1 MPSFQL
7 ATSFLGQPCGSGF
20 TEGVNPEL
28 QWRLQAAEDAV
39 RAAFEAL
46 DPERRIDPSTG
57 RAGASFS
64 QWVAVAGPHVCW
76 RPSAG
81 HHSAGAAIDINP
93 ATNPY
98 IVTRNA
104 GVPGGEAGGE
114 HLVDMR
120 LRFLAACDRAVRFV
134 NGPLAEA
141 DLSRRRPNESTQS
154 VWTRFKAVSDAL
166 VVYCSLAIDERLS
179 SVSRVAIANADRVSD
194 EELLATVP
202 ETERLPLDDALPRL
216 EAVLGSPEFRAHHP
230 AWAHGAKD
238 LYVRI
243 VRDYEELRI
252 PMVVGAPS
260 ATPSVTRNPARG
272 FLNLRCEIVTA
283 LCDQGLRWGA
293 CDLKVRADGSSRNG
307 AMMHFD
313 LADDGGYPQIDS
325 LLRFG

>member
-28 QWRLQAAEDAV
+28 QWRLQAAEDAI
-39 RAAFEAL
+39 RAAFDAL
-46 DPERRIDPSTG
+46 GREQRIDPSTG

-76 RPSAG
+76 RPHAG

-114 HLVDMR
+114 GLVEMR
-120 LRFLAACDRAVRFV
+120 RRFLAVCDRACRFIG
-134 NGPLAEA
+134 GPLAEA
-141 DLSRRRPNESTQS
+141 DLSARRPNESTQS

-166 VVYCSLAIDERLS
+166 VVYLSLAVDGRPS
-179 SVSRVAIANADRVSD
+179 SVSRAAIDNADEVSD
-194 EELLATVP
+194 DELLAAVP
-202 ETERLPLDDALPRL
+202 QTERLPLDDALPRL
-216 EAVLGSPEFRAHHP
+216 EALLGSPEFRANHP
-230 AWAHGAKD
+230 DWPDGPREQY
-238 LYVRI
+238 LRI
-243 VRDYEELRI
+243 VRDYEHARI

-260 ATPSVTRNPARG
+260 ATPPVTRNPARG

-293 CDLKVRADGSSRNG
+293 CDFTVRPDGSSRNG

-313 LADDGGYPQIDS
+313 LADDGGYPEIDS

>member
-28 QWRLQAAEDAV
+28 QWRLQAAEDAL

-46 DPERRIDPSTG
+46 APEERIDPSTG

-64 QWVAVAGPHVCW
+64 QWAAVAGPHVCW
-76 RPSAG
+76 RPNAG

-114 HLVDMR
+114 DLVEMR
-120 LRFLAACDRAVRFV
+120 LRFLAACDRAVQFIS
-134 NGPLAEA
+134 GPQAVA
-141 DLSRRRPNESTQS
+141 DLSPRRPNESTPS

-166 VVYCSLAIDERLS
+166 VVYFSLAIDDRPP
-179 SVSRVAIANADRVSD
+179 SVSRVAIESADELSD
-194 EELLATVP
+194 DELLATIP
-202 ETERLPLDDALPRL
+202 QTERLPLDEALPRL
-216 EAVLGSPEFRAHHP
+216 EALLGSPEFREHHP
-230 AWAHGAKD
+230 AWPNGAKQQY
-238 LYVRI
+238 LRI
-243 VRDYEELRI
+243 VRDYEHARI
-252 PMVVGAPS
+252 PMVAGAPS
-260 ATPSVTRNPARG
+260 ATPSQTRNPARG
-272 FLNLRCEIVTA
+272 FLNLRCEIVAA

>member
-7 ATSFLGQPCGSGF
+7 ATSFLGQRCGSGF

-28 QWRLQAAEDAV
+28 QWRLRAAEDAV

-46 DPERRIDPSTG
+46 DRDRRIDPSTG
-57 RAGASFS
+57 RGGATFS
-64 QWVAVAGPHVCW
+64 QWAAVAGPHVCW
-76 RPSAG
+76 RPHAG

-114 HLVDMR
+114 RLVEMR
-120 LRFLAACDRAVRFV
+120 MRFLAACDRALRFMTH
-134 NGPLAEA
+134 PRAEA
-141 DLSRRRPNESTQS
+141 DLSPRRPNESTQS

-166 VVYCSLAIDERLS
+166 VVYLSLAVDGRPP
-179 SVSRVAIANADRVSD
+179 SVSRVAIENADAVSD
-194 EELLATVP
+194 DELFATIP
-202 ETERLPLDDALPRL
+202 ETERLPLDEALPPL
-216 EAVLGSPEFRAHHP
+216 EALLGSREFVESHP
-230 AWAHGAKD
+230 AWPNGAREQY
-238 LYVRI
+238 LQI
-243 VRDYEELRI
+243 VRDYEHVRI

-260 ATPSVTRNPARG
+260 AAPALTRNPARG

-293 CDLKVRADGSSRNG
+293 CDFKVRADGSSRNG

-313 LADDGGYPQIDS
+313 LADDGGYPRIDS